1 MPRFVRTG
9 FPQRAVLLLVFTLSG
24 ASGLIYEV
32 LWTRRLTHI
41 FGSTTLA
48 VSTVLA
54 AFMGGLAVGSVL
66 LGGWADRHRARALRA
81 YGVLEIAIGLLGF
94 SIPLLLR
101 AVEAVYLRLA
111 PGLESSPMIFFVA
124 QFILVGLVLVLPC
137 ALMGGTLPILA
148 RWLVGREQEIGGR
161 VAVLYAANT
170 LGACAG
176 AAAATYALL
185 PFAGVREGE
194 LVAVAMNLAA
204 GAVALGLARGSRPAA
219 EPDAALSP
227 EDAGPATPLSTA
239 GERALLTAI
248 ALSGFAAMVDEV
260 AWARLVGLI
269 FGSSVYAFGL
279 MLLLFLAGIGIGSA
293 VYSRIRGADPARVLG
308 LALIGNTFAALSGI
322 ALVPQLPLAYMRGF
336 PAVKDS
342 FPLREALQL
351 VATAP
356 LLLPMAIL
364 FGIAF
369 PAAVAATAKLQHMG
383 RGVGRVTAWNTLGT
397 VAGAFLGGFV
407 LIPRMG
413 LRASL
418 TLAAASTAVAGV
430 LAMSHSTA
438 RAWRNRSLAAAAA
451 ALLAALLLPAWPRN
465 LLAQG
470 TGFYAAIY
478 GTMDGLLDAERR
490 SELLFYKDG
499 IATTLSVDRQGP
511 YLFYRSNGKTDASTD
526 PGDMANQ
533 LLLGHLPM
541 LLHPDPR
548 DVFVIGLGT
557 GVSAAAA
564 ARYPAHSIEIADIEG
579 AAREATQ
586 QFAAQ
591 NRNVLADPRVRF
603 LVADGRNALLARD
616 RTFDVIIS
624 DPSDVW
630 VAGVGSL
637 FTKEFYSLA
646 RTRLKP
652 GGVMV
657 QWFHMHSLPPEQM
670 KLIVA
675 TFRSVFP
682 HTSLWRPNRGDV
694 ILIGTVDPVPWDLD
708 RLRRRI
714 ETVPGVAED
723 LRGIGFWHPL
733 SIFAA
738 FVLDGDDLGRMLAD
752 TPGFHTDDRPVVEY
766 LSPRAGYVDT
776 TTANDAGV
784 QALQTK
790 RLPVIAGYDEARDF
804 DARARY
810 LLGFGLASIGRV
822 DAAIPLMEES
832 VRGDKP
838 DPKFLIGLGNQYS
851 AKGLSAKAMRAY
863 ERALSLAPAETEAS
877 LKLAELARAQGDDA
891 GAEKVLRAA
900 LAITKDDAAL
910 ASAAAR
916 IALDGGRPAEALG
929 LLTPALEKDRNA
941 AELLLLSGEAL
952 AGIDKRDEA
961 LAAIRQA
968 AAISPDSAD
977 IQTRA
982 GDTLLT
988 LGDSEGA
995 AAAFGRAAVLEP
1007 GKVAALVGLAGANFQ
1022 RGDVAAGRAAR
1033 DRALALDPYNAAA
1046 LALTGR

>member
-1 MPRFVRTG
+1 MAG
-9 FPQRAVLLLVFTLSG
+9 FWKRAVLLLVFTFSG

-66 LGGWADRHRARALRA
+66 LGGWADRNRHRALRA
-81 YGVLEIAIGLLGF
+81 YGLLEVAIGLLGF
-94 SIPLLLR
+94 SIPLLLG
-101 AVEAVYLRLA
+101 AVGFVYLRLA
-111 PGLESSPMIFFVA
+111 PALESSPMAFFVV
-124 QFILVGLVLVLPC
+124 QFLLVGLVLVLPC

-148 RWLVGREQEIGGR
+148 RWLVGRESEIGGR

-176 AAAATYALL
+176 AAAATYVLL
-185 PFAGVREGE
+185 PFVGVREGE

-204 GAVALGLARGSRPAA
+204 GAVALLLARGSRPAA
-219 EPDAALSP
+219 EPEAA
-227 EDAGPATPLSTA
+227 APAPAAVDPAPIPVS
-239 GERALLTAI
+239 GERALLLAI

-269 FGSSVYAFGL
+269 FSSSVYAFGL

-293 VYSRIRGADPARVLG
+293 IYARLRAGDPARVLG
-308 LALIGNTFAALSGI
+308 VALVGNTFAALLGI
-322 ALVPQLPLAYMRGF
+322 ALVPQLPFAYMRGF

-342 FPLREALQL
+342 FAFREALQL

-369 PAAVAATAKLQHMG
+369 PAAVAATARLRDMG

-407 LIPRMG
+407 LIPRIGM
-413 LRASL
+413 RASL

-430 LAMSHSTA
+430 LALSRSTA
-438 RAWRNRSLAAAAA
+438 HAWRTRGLVAAGA
-451 ALLAALLLPAWPRN
+451 ALVVALLLPAWPRN
-465 LLAQG
+465 LLAMG
-470 TGFYAAIY
+470 TGFYATMY
-478 GTMDGLLDAERR
+478 GDVQGLRDAERR
-490 SELLFYKDG
+490 SDLLFYKDG
-499 IATTLSVDRQGP
+499 IATTLSVDRQGSV
-511 YLFYRSNGKTDASTD
+511 LFYRSNGKTDASTD

-541 LLHPDPR
+541 LLHPNPR
-548 DVFVIGLGT
+548 EVFVIGLGT

-564 ARYPAHSIEIADIEG
+564 ARYPAQSIEIADIEG

-616 RTFDVIIS
+616 KTFDVIIS

-637 FTKEFYSLA
+637 FTREFYALA
-646 RTRLKP
+646 RQRLKP

-657 QWFHMHSLPPEQM
+657 QWFHMHSLPPEQL

-682 HTSLWRPNRGDV
+682 YASLWRPNHGDV
-694 ILIGTVDPVPWDLD
+694 ILIGSFDPVPWDLA
-708 RLRRRI
+708 RIRRRI
-714 ETVPGVAED
+714 ESIPGVAED
-723 LRGIGFWHPL
+723 LRSIGFWHPL

-738 FVLDGDDLGRMLAD
+738 FVLDGEDLGRMLAD
-752 TPGFHTDDRPVVEY
+752 VSGLHTDDHPVIEY

-790 RLPVIAGYDEARDF
+790 RLPAIAGYDEARDF

-810 LLGFGLASIGRV
+810 LLGFGMASIGRY
-822 DAAIPLMEES
+822 DAAVPLMEES

-838 DPKFLIGLGNQYS
+838 DPKFLVGLGNQYR
-851 AKGLSAKAMRAY
+851 AKGLSAKAARVY
-863 ERALSLAPAETEAS
+863 ERALSLSAGEAEAS
-877 LKLAELARAQGDDA
+877 LRLAELRRAEGDDA
-891 GAEKVLRAA
+891 GAEKVLRAGLA
-900 LAITKDDAAL
+900 LAKDDAAL
-910 ASAAAR
+910 AAAAAR
-916 IALDGGRPAEALG
+916 VVLDGGRPAEALA
-929 LLTPALEKDRNA
+929 LLTPALEKDRGA
-941 AELLLLSGEAL
+941 AELLLLAAEAL
-952 AGIDKRDEA
+952 GQSDKREDA
-961 LAAIRQA
+961 LGAIRQA
-968 AAISPDSAD
+968 AAISPESAD
-977 IQTRA
+977 IQVRA
-982 GDTLLT
+982 GDALLA
-988 LGDSEGA
+988 LGDAEGA
-995 AAAFGRAAVLEP
+995 AAAFARAAALDP
-1007 GKVAALVGLAGANFQ
+1007 GRTAAFVGLANASFQ
-1022 RGDVAAGRAAR
+1022 RGDAAAGRDAR
-1033 DRALALDPYNAAA
+1033 DRALSLEPYNTAA
-1046 LALTGR
+1046 LALSGR

>member
-1 MPRFVRTG
+1 
-9 FPQRAVLLLVFTLSG
+9 VLLLVFTLSG

-66 LGGWADRHRARALRA
+66 LGGWADRNRARTLRA
-81 YGVLEIAIGLLGF
+81 YGLLEIAIGLIGF

-101 AVEAVYLRLA
+101 AVEAAYLRLA
-111 PGLESSPMIFFVA
+111 PALESSPMIFFVL
-124 QFILVGLVLVLPC
+124 QFLLVGIVLVLPC

-176 AAAATYALL
+176 AAAATYVLL

-194 LVAVAMNLAA
+194 LVAVAINLAA
-204 GAVALGLARGSRPAA
+204 GTVALGLARGSRPAA
-219 EPDAALSP
+219 EPDTAAFAP
-227 EDAGPATPLSTA
+227 AGADPATLLPAA
-239 GERALLTAI
+239 GERALLLAI

-269 FGSSVYAFGL
+269 FSSSVYAFGL

-293 VYSRIRGADPARVLG
+293 VYARTRGADPARVMG
-308 LALIGNTFAALSGI
+308 LALIGNTFAALLGI

-369 PAAVAATAKLQHMG
+369 PAAVAATAKVRHMG

-407 LIPRMG
+407 LIPRIGM
-413 LRASL
+413 RASL

-430 LAMSHSTA
+430 LALSHSAA
-438 RAWRNRSLAAAAA
+438 RAWRRRGLVGAGA
-451 ALLAALLLPAWPRN
+451 ALLVALLLPAWPRN
-465 LLAQG
+465 LLTQG
-470 TGFYAAIY
+470 TGFYATIY
-478 GTMDGLLDAERR
+478 GSVEGLLDADRR

-499 IATTLSVDRQGP
+499 IATTLSVDRQGQ

-564 ARYPAHSIEIADIEG
+564 ARYPAQSIEIAEIEG

-603 LVADGRNALLARD
+603 LVADGRNALLARKK
-616 RTFDVIIS
+616 TFDVIIS

-637 FTKEFYSLA
+637 FTREFYELA

-694 ILIGTVDPVPWDLD
+694 ILVGTVDPVPWDLA
-708 RLRRRI
+708 RLRQRI

-738 FVLDGDDLGRMLAD
+738 FVLDGEDLGRMLAD
-752 TPGFHTDDRPVVEY
+752 TPGLHTDDHPVVEY

-776 TTANDAGV
+776 TTANDMGV

-790 RLPVIAGYDEARDF
+790 RLPAIAGFDEARDL
-804 DARARY
+804 DSRARY

-822 DAAIPLMEES
+822 EPAIALMEES
-832 VRGDKP
+832 VRGEKP
-838 DPKFLIGLGNQYS
+838 DPKFLIGLGNQYH

-863 ERALSLAPAETEAS
+863 ERALSLSPAETEAS

-891 GAEKVLRAA
+891 GAERVLRAA
-900 LAITKDDAAL
+900 LAIAKQDAAL

-916 IALDGGRPAEALG
+916 IALDAGRPAEALV
-929 LLTPALEKDRNA
+929 LLSPALEKERGSGD
-941 AELLLLSGEAL
+941 LLLLAGEAL
-952 AGIDKRDEA
+952 AATGSRDEA
-961 LAAIRQA
+961 LAAILQA
-968 AAISPDSAD
+968 AATAAESAD

-982 GDTLLT
+982 GDALFA
-988 LGDSEGA
+988 LGDFENA
-995 AAAFGRAAVLEP
+995 AFAFGRVAALDP
-1007 GKVAALVGLAGANFQ
+1007 GNVAALVGLAGANFQ
-1022 RGDVAAGRAAR
+1022 KGDVAAGRAAR
-1033 DRALALDPYNAAA
+1033 DRALAIDPYNAAA
-1046 LALTGR
+1046 LGLAGK

>member
-1 MPRFVRTG
+1 
-9 FPQRAVLLLVFTLSG
+9 
-24 ASGLIYEV
+24 
-32 LWTRRLTHI
+32 
-41 FGSTTLA
+41 
-48 VSTVLA
+48 
-54 AFMGGLAVGSVL
+54 
-66 LGGWADRHRARALRA
+66 
-81 YGVLEIAIGLLGF
+81 
-94 SIPLLLR
+94 
-101 AVEAVYLRLA
+101 
-111 PGLESSPMIFFVA
+111 
-124 QFILVGLVLVLPC
+124 
-137 ALMGGTLPILA
+137 
-148 RWLVGREQEIGGR
+148 
-161 VAVLYAANT
+161 
-170 LGACAG
+170 
-176 AAAATYALL
+176 
-185 PFAGVREGE
+185 
-194 LVAVAMNLAA
+194 
-204 GAVALGLARGSRPAA
+204 
-219 EPDAALSP
+219 
-227 EDAGPATPLSTA
+227 
-239 GERALLTAI
+239 
-248 ALSGFAAMVDEV
+248 MVDEV

-269 FGSSVYAFGL
+269 FSSSVYAFGL

-293 VYSRIRGADPARVLG
+293 IYARLRAADPARVLG
-308 LALIGNTFAALSGI
+308 LSLIGNTFAALLGI
-322 ALVPQLPLAYMRGF
+322 ALVPQLPFAYMRGF
-336 PAVKDS
+336 PAVRDS
-342 FPLREALQL
+342 FAFRELLQL

-369 PAAVAATAKLQHMG
+369 PAAVAATAKLQDMG

-407 LIPRMG
+407 LIPRIGM
-413 LRASL
+413 RASL
-418 TLAAASTAVAGV
+418 TLAAASTAAAGI
-430 LAMSHSTA
+430 LALSHSTA
-438 RAWRNRSLAAAAA
+438 RAWRTRGLVAAGA
-451 ALLAALLLPAWPRN
+451 ALLVAPLLPAWPQN

-478 GTMDGLLDAERR
+478 GNVEGLRDAERR

-541 LLHPDPR
+541 LLHPNPR
-548 DVFVIGLGT
+548 EVFVIGLGT

-564 ARYPAHSIEIADIEG
+564 ARYPARSIEIADIEG

-616 RTFDVIIS
+616 KTFDVIIS

-637 FTKEFYSLA
+637 FTQEFYALA

-682 HTSLWRPNRGDV
+682 YASLWRPNRGDV
-694 ILIGTVDPVPWDLD
+694 ILVGTVDPVPWDLA

-738 FVLDGDDLGRMLAD
+738 FVLDGEDLGRMLAG
-752 TPGFHTDDRPVVEY
+752 TAGLHTDDHPVVEY

-776 TTANDAGV
+776 TTANDVGV
-784 QALQTK
+784 QVLQTK
-790 RLPVIAGYDEARDF
+790 RLPAIAGYDEARDF

-838 DPKFLIGLGNQYS
+838 DPKFLIGLGNQYR
-851 AKGLSAKAMRAY
+851 AKGLSAKAARVY
-863 ERALSLAPAETEAS
+863 ERALSLSASETEAS
-877 LKLAELARAQGDDA
+877 LRLAELLRAQGDDA
-891 GAEKVLRAA
+891 GAEKVLRAG
-900 LAITKDDAAL
+900 LAAAKDDAEL

-916 IALDGGRPAEALG
+916 VLLDAGRPGDVPAMLA
-929 LLTPALEKDRNA
+929 PALAKGPA
-941 AELLLLSGEAL
+941 SGELLLLEGEAL
-952 AGIDKRDEA
+952 ARSDKREEA

-968 AAISPDSAD
+968 AATSPDSAD
-977 IQTRA
+977 IQSRA
-982 GDTLLT
+982 GDALLAM
-988 LGDSEGA
+988 GDSEGA
-995 AAAFGRAAVLEP
+995 AAAFGRAAALDP
-1007 GKVAALVGLAGANFQ
+1007 GKVAALVGLAGASFQ
-1022 RGDVAAGRAAR
+1022 KGDVAAGRDAR

-1046 LALTGR
+1046 LGLTGR